1 LTLGCRQAQLVVG
14 SVACCSC
21 WTFGLRLLS
30 ACTLLGCG
38 VSRHVTDVHAVL
50 VGTATVISSLDEIL
64 NVLNASPDLCRWAME
79 ESA

>member
-1 LTLGCRQAQLVVG
+1 M
-14 SVACCSC
+14 
-21 WTFGLRLLS
+21 
-30 ACTLLGCG
+30 LGCG